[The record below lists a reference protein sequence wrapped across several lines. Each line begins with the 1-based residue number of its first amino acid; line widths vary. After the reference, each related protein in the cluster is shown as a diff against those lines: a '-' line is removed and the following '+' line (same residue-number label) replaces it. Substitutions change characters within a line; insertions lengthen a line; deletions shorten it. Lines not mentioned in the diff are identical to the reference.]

1 MSEQFRTVERVITPQ
16 PVIEGAGVRLK
27 RSIATP
33 TLDYVDPFLLF
44 DHFGSDRPDDYLAGF
59 PWHPH
64 RGIETVTYMLAGE
77 VDHRDSI
84 GNAGAIGAG
93 DIQWMTAGGG
103 IMHEEM
109 PRAPEDGHMEGF
121 QLWVN
126 LPASLKM
133 SHPRYQDLGAA
144 QIPEVRRPDGT
155 VIRIVAGEVD
165 GVVGAVTEI
174 YAEPEYLDVSLPAG
188 AQFAQ
193 PVPRG
198 HSALAY
204 VFEGEGRFGVCGDLG
219 YRGELDG
226 VLLAAPRM
234 AVLRRRRRGARGRG
248 RVAGAVPAGERQTA
262 GRADRPLRAVRHEHA
277 RGALAGAPRPAERH
291 LRVARRPGVG
301 GEAAHLVAGHLG
313 ALTRRPRGRGL
324 SAGRPAGFRPAP
336 GP

>member
-1 MSEQFRTVERVITPQ
+1 MDSHTEAGERGAGGAPLDVEARLVERVITPQ

-44 DHFGSDRPDDYLAGF
+44 DHFGSDDPADYLAGF

-93 DIQWMTAGGG
+93 DVQWMTAGGG

-109 PRAPEDGHMEGF
+109 PRPGDDRKMGGF

-133 SHPRYQDLGAA
+133 SHPRYQDLIAA
-144 QIPEVRRPDGT
+144 QIPEVRRDDGT
-155 VIRIVAGEVD
+155 VIRVVAGEVD
-165 GVVGAVTEI
+165 GVAGAVTEI

-188 AQFAQ
+188 GKFTQR
-193 PVPRG
+193 VPRG
-198 HSALAY
+198 HAALAY
-204 VFEGEGRFGVCGDLG
+204 AFEGEGRFGVVADLG
-219 YRGELDG
+219 YRGDLDG
-226 VLLAAPRM
+226 VLLAAPHM
-234 AVLRRRRRGARGRG
+234 AVFGDGDEVHVAADDVPVRFLLISGKPLGEPIARYGPFVMNTREELMLALRDLQNDTFVWRDDADWAMRRRTWS
-248 RVAGAVPAGERQTA
+248 PDTWER
-262 GRADRPLRAVRHEHA
+262 
-277 RGALAGAPRPAERH
+277 
-291 LRVARRPGVG
+291 
-301 GEAAHLVAGHLG
+301 
-313 ALTRRPRGRGL
+313 
-324 SAGRPAGFRPAP
+324 
-336 GP
+336 

>member
-1 MSEQFRTVERVITPQ
+1 MNEQARTVERVITPQ

-44 DHFGSDRPDDYLAGF
+44 DHFGSDDPDDYLAGF

-93 DIQWMTAGGG
+93 DVQWMTAGGG

-126 LPASLKM
+126 LPAALKM
-133 SHPRYQDLGAA
+133 SHPRYQDLSAA
-144 QIPEVRRPDGT
+144 QIPEVRRDDGT
-155 VIRIVAGEVD
+155 VIRVVAGEVD
-165 GVVGAVTEI
+165 GVRGAVSEI

-188 AQFAQ
+188 AHFAQ

-198 HSALAY
+198 HAALAY
-204 VFEGEGRFGVCGDLG
+204 AFEGEGR
-219 YRGELDG
+219 
-226 VLLAAPRM
+226 
-234 AVLRRRRRGARGRG
+234 LRRRRRPRA
-248 RVAGAVPAGERQTA
+248 TA
-262 GRADRPLRAVRHEHA
+262 ATSTACCSRRRRWRSSATATWSAWRPD
-277 RGALAGAPRPAERH
+277 GAPVRFLLVSGKPLGEPIARYGPFVMNTREELSLALRDLQNDTFVWRDDPEWAQKRRTWSPDTWER
-291 LRVARRPGVG
+291 
-301 GEAAHLVAGHLG
+301 
-313 ALTRRPRGRGL
+313 
-324 SAGRPAGFRPAP
+324 
-336 GP
+336 

>member
-1 MSEQFRTVERVITPQ
+1 MSEQARTVARVVTPE

-33 TLDYVDPFLLF
+33 ALDYVDPFLLF
-44 DHFGSDRPDDYLAGF
+44 DHFGSDDPDDYLAGF

-84 GNAGAIGAG
+84 GNAGRIGAG
-93 DIQWMTAGGG
+93 DVQWMTAGGG

-109 PRAPEDGHMEGF
+109 PQPGDDGLMGGF

-133 SHPRYQDLGAA
+133 SHPRYQDLGEA
-144 QIPEVRRPDGT
+144 QIPEVRRDDGS
-155 VIRIVAGEVD
+155 VIRVVAGEVD
-165 GVVGAVTEI
+165 GVRGAVTEI

-188 AQFAQ
+188 TAFAQ

-204 VFEGEGRFGVCGDLG
+204 AFEGEGRFGVAADLG
-219 YRGELDG
+219 YGGELDG
-226 VLLAAPRM
+226 VLLKAPQM
-234 AVLRRRRRGARGRG
+234 AVFDDGD
-248 RVAGAVPAGERQTA
+248 VVQVKT
-262 GRADRPLRAVRHEHA
+262 
-277 RGALAGAPRPAERH
+277 AGAPVRFLLISGKPLGEPIARYGPFVMNSREELMIA
-291 LRVARRPGVG
+291 LRDLQNDAFVWRDDLAWAAKRRTWS
-301 GEAAHLVAGHLG
+301 GE
-313 ALTRRPRGRGL
+313 GREK
-324 SAGRPAGFRPAP
+324 
-336 GP
+336 